1 MPEMEHNEACNH
13 PQDRARLGSAPAM
26 ANSTASELATRA
38 NDHPSSS
45 FISAIPTCFPTN
57 SGASNS
63 SYVNMSSGGF
73 TSFPPNQVPH
83 WLPPY
88 NQPLSSNGCSTSY
101 PHIDYRMVTFKR
113 KSPTIPLDGGT
124 NVAMYPQVGSS
135 MNHPSY
141 PVSLEPNIP
150 PPPENLPL
158 NTISMPA
165 SYSSNNNL
173 PGEGSQR
180 NVRSRHS
187 EEFQTQSNPAWY
199 HASRD
204 AAYALYGS
212 NDAVSGSRM
221 TQQWDHFPA
230 HVVPHGWLPTSDA
243 VSFPHRLNQP
253 ITRDNVGN
261 GTSANNGAY
270 HHLVQNRNQS
280 APVSAL
286 QFPSILSMVPTQSA
300 SGYNYSFIP
309 YNRAVGAPIGV
320 EAAASSRSLRPLPI
334 IQHTSHGVS
343 ARGSHQRSNLLTHR
357 RNTPNR
363 WAPESAFMADWL
375 AFYDT
380 ANLHDQH
387 GDMRLDIDGMSYE
400 ELLALGERIGNV
412 STGLSEETVSSCM
425 VETVHHSC
433 QQIQDEGKC
442 AICLEEYE
450 DNDKFG
456 RLKCGHDYHV
466 CCISH
471 WLKTKNICPICREPA
486 STDASDK

>member
-13 PQDRARLGSAPAM
+13 PQNHACLCSAPAM
-26 ANSTASELATRA
+26 ANSTASEFATRA
-38 NDHPSSS
+38 NDHPPSS
-45 FISAIPTCFPTN
+45 FISTFPTCFPTN
-57 SGASNS
+57 AGSSNS

-73 TSFPPNQVPH
+73 TSFPSNQVPH
-83 WLPPY
+83 WPPPY
-88 NQPLSSNGCSTSY
+88 NQPLSGNECSTSY
-101 PHIDYRMVTFKR
+101 PHIDYRVVASKR
-113 KSPTIPLDGGT
+113 KNPTIPLDGGT
-124 NVAMYPQVGSS
+124 NVARYPQVGSS
-135 MNHPSY
+135 LNHPSY
-141 PVSLEPNIP
+141 PVNVEPIIP
-150 PPPENLPL
+150 PPPEDLPL

-173 PGEGSQR
+173 RSEGSQR

-199 HASRD
+199 STSRD
-204 AAYALYGS
+204 TVYALYGT
-212 NDAVSGSRM
+212 NDAMSGSRM
-221 TQQWDHFPA
+221 TQQWSHFPA
-230 HVVPHGWLPTSDA
+230 HMIPHGW
-243 VSFPHRLNQP
+243 FPAH
-253 ITRDNVGN
+253 NVGN
-261 GTSANNGAY
+261 GTSATNGAY

-286 QFPSILSMVPTQSA
+286 QFPSILNMVPIQSA
-300 SGYNYSFIP
+300 SGHNYSFIP
-309 YNRAVGAPIGV
+309 YNRAVGAPVGV

-334 IQHTSHGVS
+334 TSHGVS
-343 ARGSHQRSNLLTHR
+343 ARGSQQRSNLTTNR

-363 WAPESAFMADWL
+363 WAPESAFMADRL

-387 GDMRLDIDGMSYE
+387 RDMRLDIDDMSYE

-450 DNDKFG
+450 DNEKLG
-456 RLKCGHDYHV
+456 RLKCGHDYHI

-471 WLKTKNICPICREPA
+471 WLKTKNICPICRVPA
-486 STDASDK
+486 STDASYK